1 MMRHASEKLED
12 GLSHTVTNMKT
23 DINKKVEFPAN
34 VRVEIK
40 LPLVT
45 VKGPKGE
52 VSRVMNDKRIAITT
66 EGNTIVLS
74 AQHASKKEKKVMHT
88 YAAHLTN
95 MVNGVAHGFLYEMKI
110 CAAHFPM
117 NVSISAGQLIIKN
130 FIGEHVPRTLQLRKG
145 VTVKV
150 NGDIVQI
157 ESADKELA
165 GLTASE
171 IELLTRIRDHDRR
184 IFQDGIFLTGQ
195 RLVA

>member
-1 MMRHASEKLED
+1 MMRHASEELED
-12 GLSHTVTNMKT
+12 SSSHTVTNMKT
-23 DINKKVEFPAN
+23 DMNKKVEFPAN

-66 EGNTIVLS
+66 EGNMIVLS

-88 YAAHLTN
+88 YAAHLAN

-184 IFQDGIFLTGQ
+184 IFQDGIFLIGQ